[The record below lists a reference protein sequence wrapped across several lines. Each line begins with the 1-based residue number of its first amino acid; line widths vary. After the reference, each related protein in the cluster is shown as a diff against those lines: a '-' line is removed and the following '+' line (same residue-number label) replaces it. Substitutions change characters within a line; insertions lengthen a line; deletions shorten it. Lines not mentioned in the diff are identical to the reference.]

1 MKFLPLIFLLSLS
14 SAIGQLNIE
23 HLSTTNYPTRG
34 NDVWGYTAPDSQEY
48 AILGVLDGV
57 AIVNVT
63 DPRNPVEVDFIPQT
77 NSIWRDMKT
86 WGTHAYAVAD
96 QRGTR
101 DGILIIDLEH
111 LPDSISYRNV
121 NPTID
126 SSVIQ
131 HCHNIYIDEFGIAYL
146 AGCNSETGRINDGG
160 VLMYDVVTT
169 PGEPELVGVCPE
181 VYSHDV

>member
-77 NSIWRDMKT
+77 NSIWRDMKS
-86 WGTHAYAVAD
+86 WGTHALS
-96 QRGTR
+96 
-101 DGILIIDLEH
+101 LIHI
-111 LPDSISYRNV
+111 
-121 NPTID
+121 
-126 SSVIQ
+126 
-131 HCHNIYIDEFGIAYL
+131 
-146 AGCNSETGRINDGG
+146 
-160 VLMYDVVTT
+160 
-169 PGEPELVGVCPE
+169 
-181 VYSHDV
+181 